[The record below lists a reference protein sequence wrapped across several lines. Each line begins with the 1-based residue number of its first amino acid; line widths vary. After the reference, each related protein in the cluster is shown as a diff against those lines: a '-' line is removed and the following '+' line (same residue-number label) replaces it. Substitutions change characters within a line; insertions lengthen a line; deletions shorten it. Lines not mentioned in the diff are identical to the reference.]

1 MSAENESSPSI
12 IRHGVVHQAARLPRL
27 TALEN
32 RVSDLR
38 AEKLRLAQQLAQET
52 GAVKL
57 SQIIDGLF
65 DDSSRDSTQTKSHP
79 DYNNECRNHFYQDI
93 VTGYQL
99 MGRSVFT
106 VNDQSIGVRLETF
119 YKDAIIQAFVA
130 RREQVN
136 AAARSTGIISVD
148 SNPGF
153 THTKFIVQSNY
164 DGYISGF
171 VIFGDI
177 TTVRPSRT
185 LLLHHEKLDFNMEF
199 AESPDETSRLKDQ
212 EAFFYRHE
220 LDEAIRQIT
229 RGN

>member
-12 IRHGVVHQAARLPRL
+12 IRHGVVHHTARLPRL

-119 YKDAIIQAFVA
+119 YKGSYFEPYFLFLRRSTDSSSPLALFQHTLPPIVPMDSLHPLLNKDIHVFLDHIDAIIQAFVA

-164 DGYISGF
+164 
-171 VIFGDI
+171 
-177 TTVRPSRT
+177 
-185 LLLHHEKLDFNMEF
+185 E
-199 AESPDETSRLKDQ
+199 
-212 EAFFYRHE
+212 
-220 LDEAIRQIT
+220 
-229 RGN
+229 